1 MYKVLLIDDEKPVH
15 LAIRALVDWI
25 AIDAAEPVSAYNGRE
40 GLQMMETLRP
50 DIVFVDMSMPLVDG
64 RDFLEEASEA
74 YPHSQYI
81 VISGFDDFQ
90 YARAA
95 IRFNVVDYLLKPI
108 DHQELEM
115 ALKKALLRL
124 KADDAQQAKTSVG
137 VVDAV
142 REYVD
147 GHAQEGISAQA
158 LAERFCLSVPE
169 MDYLFAAQYGYPLE
183 TYLQKTRE
191 ELLQRLSAGKKTSPW
206 EDHP

>member
-81 VISGFDDFQ
+81 VISGFDDF
-90 YARAA
+90 
-95 IRFNVVDYLLKPI
+95 
-108 DHQELEM
+108 
-115 ALKKALLRL
+115 
-124 KADDAQQAKTSVG
+124 SVNKN
-137 VVDAV
+137 
-142 REYVD
+142 
-147 GHAQEGISAQA
+147 Q
-158 LAERFCLSVPE
+158 
-169 MDYLFAAQYGYPLE
+169 
-183 TYLQKTRE
+183 
-191 ELLQRLSAGKKTSPW
+191 
-206 EDHP
+206 

>member
-15 LAIRALVDWI
+15 LAIRALVDWT

-64 RDFLEEASEA
+64 RDFLAEASEA

-124 KADDAQQAKTSVG
+124 KADDAQQARTTVG
-137 VVDAV
+137 VMAAV

-147 GHAQEGISAQA
+147 RHPQEPLSLHA

-169 MDYLFAAQYGYPLE
+169 MEQLFLAQYGCTVDL
-183 TYLQKTRE
+183 YLQKARE
-191 ELLQRLSAGKKTSPW
+191 ERAQQPIAAEKTPPRGGKA
-206 EDHP
+206 